1 MERYRERK
9 AKIPMKKFIY
19 KRLKLHRTQ
28 ERRLWMGKLAQ
39 WFPDVLVEP
48 PMRDIDGTVMSL
60 QRAGVVSL
68 IQSRLDSGLIRGRV
82 LDVGAGT
89 TRYFREMLESRCD
102 YQTTDC
108 FEDSN
113 IDVVCEIYKL
123 TDAFGRDAYDT
134 VLCLEVL
141 EHLENPRDALA
152 QLHAVLKPGGHLVM
166 TTPLN
171 YPIHTTEHMSDY
183 WRFTEHGLRLL
194 LKDFADVDIQP
205 HGHPKFPYG
214 YSTVARK

>member
-1 MERYRERK
+1 
-9 AKIPMKKFIY
+9 MKEFIH

-28 ERRLWMGKLAQ
+28 ERRRWMGRLTH
-39 WFPDVLVEP
+39 WFPDVMVEP
-48 PMRDIDGTVMSL
+48 PVRDINGTMMTL
-60 QRAGVVSL
+60 QRAGVMSL
-68 IQSRLDSGLIRGRV
+68 IQSRLNSGLIRGKV

-89 TRYFREMLESRCD
+89 TRYFREMLENRCD
-102 YQTTDC
+102 YQATDC
-108 FEDSN
+108 FEDPN

-123 TDAFGRDAYDT
+123 AETFGQNAYDT
-134 VLCLEVL
+134 LLCLEVL
-141 EHLENPRDALA
+141 EHLEAPWDALG
-152 QLHAVLKPGGHLVM
+152 QLYAILKPGGYLVM

-194 LKDFADVDIQP
+194 LKGFAEVDIQP

-214 YSTVARK
+214 YSTIARK